1 MKRSTIGLL
10 QAASALGG
18 MGYAVMFTMLDDFRD
33 KFGIAESKLGLIVG
47 VGFITGF
54 VSQILLAPQAD
65 RGRAKTMVM
74 SGLALGVLGNLLM
87 AVGHSFPPLLIGRLL
102 TGLGVGMSEPA
113 LRRIIILAEPE
124 KMGHNLGL
132 LVSAGVGGFTAGPI
146 VSALTADRF
155 GLAAP
160 FVIVAV
166 LIAFVFAATSRV
178 HLEEAESEDAPTQR
192 LAFDMLRIR
201 PLAGAIVIGLS
212 LFVMIGT
219 FDSLWSLMMDDMS
232 APTWVA
238 NVGISVFA
246 FPMFFLAPRGGRFT
260 QRVGPFKAS
269 IVGLSLG
276 AVCMTLYGILG
287 SPYPMLA
294 VGVSH
299 GIIDGLTITGGST
312 SVALVA
318 PRDRLAAAQGLY
330 GGLQTLTGGVAAAV
344 AGAGYSVIGRGTFV
358 ACAALMLSLIAI
370 GGWMAR
376 ESLGLTGDAGQPDD

>member
-1 MKRSTIGLL
+1 
-10 QAASALGG
+10 
-18 MGYAVMFTMLDDFRD
+18 
-33 KFGIAESKLGLIVG
+33 
-47 VGFITGF
+47 
-54 VSQILLAPQAD
+54 
-65 RGRAKTMVM
+65 MVM
-74 SGLALGVLGNLLM
+74 SGLALGIIGNLLM
-87 AVGHSFPPLLIGRLL
+87 AVGQSFPPLLLGRLL

-113 LRRIIILAEPE
+113 LRRIIILAAPE
-124 KMGHNLGL
+124 KMGQNLGL

-146 VSALTADRF
+146 ISALTADRF

-160 FVIVAV
+160 FVIVAA
-166 LIAFVFAATSRV
+166 LIAVVLAAISRV
-178 HLEEAESEDAPTQR
+178 RLEEASTEGAPTQK

-219 FDSLWSLMMDDMS
+219 FDSLWTLMMDDMS

-276 AVCMTLYGILG
+276 AVCMTMYGVLG

-294 VGVSH
+294 VGVAH
-299 GIIDGLTITGGST
+299 GVIDGLTITGGST

-318 PRDRLAAAQGLY
+318 PTERLAAAQGLY
-330 GGLQTLTGGVAAAV
+330 GGLQTLTGGIAAMA
-344 AGAGYSVIGRGTFV
+344 AGASYAVIGRGTFV
-358 ACAALMLSLIAI
+358 ACALLMLLLIAA
-370 GGWMAR
+370 GAWMAR
-376 ESLGLTGDAGQPDD
+376 GSLGLTGVPTTSPDAAAAT